1 MTRHYRD
8 VEIFSKKLLVL
19 SALLIEEEENQK
31 DINIAGE
38 LNLTPMFIW
47 EQKVMINPVA
57 RFVKLQ
63 GYFYVNCEPFL
74 PNTRPN
80 NEVYGHR
87 L

>member
-47 EQKVMINPVA
+47 EQKVIINPVGA
-57 RFVKLQ
+57 I
-63 GYFYVNCEPFL
+63 C
-74 PNTRPN
+74 
-80 NEVYGHR
+80 
-87 L
+87 